1 MLLSKLK
8 HIETIRA
15 LATNIG
21 VVSET
26 GVTCQI
32 MLHGCPLVS
41 PPIMDYAALTDAAQK
56 NDQHAP
62 KTPTDSLT
70 TKNNPY
76 FKG

>member
-1 MLLSKLK
+1 
-8 HIETIRA
+8 
-15 LATNIG
+15 
-21 VVSET
+21 
-26 GVTCQI
+26 
-32 MLHGCPLVS
+32 VS

-62 KTPTDSLT
+62 KMPTDSLT